1 MGHLNE
7 EDLVL
12 HFYGELDSA
21 GVTRTE
27 AHLAGCGDCRASYTR
42 LQRVMAAVDTMP
54 DPVLPEGFE
63 RVTWA
68 RLQPSLR
75 RSTGWRTWFVLSP
88 ASLALASAVLVLV
101 TGAFFAGRL
110 SRAPEP
116 AAVVSADQF
125 RERVLLT
132 DLGEHLDRSQMMLVD
147 LVSAGEGDAVD
158 MSSERRRAEDLVVA
172 NRLYRQ
178 TAEESGEARGLGAPR
193 RARASA
199 RGPRGKSRHNCHRR
213 TWKKFERGLTPMDCY
228 SRYASC
234 PRRCENG
241 RSRQVRAASSA
252 RASLGLRT
260 DTDLTRMSTTD

>member
-21 GVTRTE
+21 GVIRTE
-27 AHLAGCGDCRASYTR
+27 SHLAGCGDCRASYTR
-42 LQRVMAAVDTMP
+42 LQRVMAAVDTLP

-75 RSTGWRTWFVLSP
+75 RSTGWRSWFVLSP
-88 ASLALASAVLVLV
+88 ASLALASAVLLLV

-116 AAVVSADQF
+116 AAVVTADQF

-132 DLGEHLDRSQMMLVD
+132 DLGEHLDRTQMMLVD

-158 MSSERRRAEDLVVA
+158 MASERRRAEDRVVA
-172 NRLYRQ
+172 HRLYRQ
-178 TAEESGEARGLGAPR
+178 TAEESGEARVSELLDELERLLVDLAASPDTVSSADMEKVRTRIDANGLLFKVRVLSATLR
-193 RARASA
+193 ERQKQMRARA
-199 RGPRGKSRHNCHRR
+199 G
-213 TWKKFERGLTPMDCY
+213 
-228 SRYASC
+228 
-234 PRRCENG
+234 
-241 RSRQVRAASSA
+241 QSS
-252 RASLGLRT
+252 
-260 DTDLTRMSTTD
+260 